1 MLNFY
6 PLILLGSF
14 FFFYKNLCN
23 LFLST
28 SLVVTSS
35 VSFSPPVSSSSF
47 IVTHICV
54 YLIESIQFCSYVPMS
69 RADDLGLENHKGLI
83 PGGKCFYLS
92 RQPLPTCSYSCR
104 GGLLWNILC
113 PHSPESCLPT
123 PSLTPRLSI
132 YLKSM
137 YNKLL
142 KSLLH
147 NLPFLLSLLRRH
159 SGQCGQGICR

>member
-6 PLILLGSF
+6 PLVLLGSF
-14 FFFYKNLCN
+14 FFLLKTLKFSFENFVCGHFLCVI
-23 LFLST
+23 FT
-28 SLVVTSS
+28 PSLLLI
-35 VSFSPPVSSSSF
+35 F
-47 IVTHICV
+47 IVTYICI
-54 YLIESIQFCSYVPMS
+54 YLIESIQFCSCVPMS
-69 RADDLGLENHKGLI
+69 RADDLGLDNHKGLI

-92 RQPLPTCSYSCR
+92 QQPLPTCSNSCR
-104 GGLLWNILC
+104 GGLLGNILC

-132 YLKSM
+132 YLKSI

-147 NLPFLLSLLRRH
+147 NLPFLLSLLRSH
-159 SGQCGQGICR
+159 SGKYGQVICR